1 MPDDPIQLDDQ
12 GHWLDLAGFG
22 RDAWNTWAE
31 KELEKPFSQRKTV
44 NLENVKI
51 KHSDFSGFKFPS
63 YVNFSSAEFQCHA
76 FFSQA
81 HFFGTFR
88 SMAHNLH
95 TAQHSIEQYST
106 PRHSM
111 SQPIS
116 YLLDSPKMKAALSM
130 E

>member
-81 HFFGTFR
+81 HFFWNVSFHGSQFAHGATR
-88 SMAHNLH
+88 SEEH
-95 TAQHSIEQYST
+95 T
-106 PRHSM
+106 
-111 SQPIS
+111 
-116 YLLDSPKMKAALSM
+116 
-130 E
+130 